1 MKSSIK
7 ILPISAMILFILV
20 ACNKNLDTSTKQ
32 DLIPAVTFKQSSF
45 QVGQQF
51 GGGIIFYIDSTGLHG
66 LIAAKADTEEPAL
79 WAYKDSLLG
88 VRSSKVGAGKR
99 NTRKTYLILGDQ
111 GEGSDYAALRALEY
125 TYKGLHDWYLPSK
138 EELNL
143 LYMQKEMIGG
153 FSPFAYWSSTEFD
166 ENLAWFQNFSN
177 GQQIKSDKITS
188 YAVRPIRS
196 F

>member
-1 MKSSIK
+1 MKTRIIYPLMSAIILYTVVSCNK
-7 ILPISAMILFILV
+7 IIDTNPGTGSDSALTLKTGSLFIGL
-20 ACNKNLDTSTKQ
+20 Q
-32 DLIPAVTFKQSSF
+32 Y
-45 QVGQQF
+45 
-51 GGGIIFYIDSTGLHG
+51 GGGIIFYIDSTGQHG

-88 VRSSKVGAGKR
+88 VRSSRIGSGKR
-99 NTRKTYLILGDQ
+99 NTLKTYIILGDQ

-125 TYKGLHDWYLPSK
+125 SYKGLHDWYLPSK
-138 EELNL
+138 QELNL
-143 LYMQKEMIGG
+143 LYLQKEMIGG
-153 FSPFAYWSSTEFD
+153 FSPFAYWSSTEYD

-188 YAVRPIRS
+188 YGIRPIRS

>member
-7 ILPISAMILFILV
+7 ILSISALIFILV
-20 ACNKNLDTSTKQ
+20 SCNKNVDTSTTQ
-32 DLIPAVTFKQSSF
+32 DLFPAVTLKQSSF
-45 QVGQQF
+45 LVGQQF
-51 GGGIIFYIDSTGLHG
+51 GGGIIFYIDSTGQHG

-99 NTRKTYLILGDQ
+99 NTRKIYFILGDQ

-143 LYMQKEMIGG
+143 LYMQKERIGG

-166 ENLAWFQNFSN
+166 EKLAWFQNFSN

>member
-32 DLIPAVTFKQSSF
+32 DLIPSVTFKQSSF

-99 NTRKTYLILGDQ
+99 NTRKTYFILGDQ